1 MTLRELKKRL
11 DSIPNRGAINKA
23 HRAEILALIDRLE
36 GGQG

>member
-23 HRAEILALIDRLE
+23 RRAEILALIDRLE